1 MLFFAKEGLDLENF
15 DDVNAIA
22 VAEANVD
29 LNAVVVKDPE
39 LQKVLDEFREVFR
52 DELPDGLP
60 PERPIDHAIDTG
72 NEVPTNRSAYALSV
86 AQIKEQTRQVEA
98 LLKRGL
104 IRESTSPWGAP
115 VLFVK
120 KPKTG
125 EWRMCIDYRALNHKT
140 IRNAYPIPRIQDCLD
155 RLGKASHLSSLDLT
169 SGYWQVRI
177 AMGDILKKAFN
188 TRYSKYE
195 FLVMPFGLTN
205 APSTF

>member
-1 MLFFAKEGLDLENF
+1 MDFASLSFTVETKAGTLKIARDFIPTTIQELDEIEKEELNLIDLKDLDSYLKKSRETMLFFAKEGLDLENF

-52 DELPDGLP
+52 DELPDRLP
-60 PERPIDHAIDTG
+60 PQRPIDHAIDTG
-72 NEVPTNRSAYALSV
+72 NEAPINRSAYALLV

-120 KPKTG
+120 K
-125 EWRMCIDYRALNHKT
+125 L
-140 IRNAYPIPRIQDCLD
+140 
-155 RLGKASHLSSLDLT
+155 
-169 SGYWQVRI
+169 
-177 AMGDILKKAFN
+177 
-188 TRYSKYE
+188 
-195 FLVMPFGLTN
+195 
-205 APSTF
+205 